1 MSVVIRTLAYATLFV
16 GFLVIYLPARI
27 LALSGATAPAPGGA
41 AQIAGIIVG
50 GLGAALTFAC
60 VASFIRMG
68 KGTPAPFDAPRR
80 LVIRGP
86 YRYVRNP
93 MYIGAG
99 TILAGIAIYF
109 ESPAVVLY
117 AIVFLLLFH
126 LFVVFWEEPTLRRKF
141 GTDYIAYCHRVGRWW
156 PGPHTTAR
164 YSNSSSQS

>member
-16 GFLVIYLPARI
+16 GFLIIYLPARI
-27 LALSGATAPAPGGA
+27 LAWTGATPPAAIGA
-41 AQIAGIIVG
+41 TQIAAIIVG
-50 GLGAALTFAC
+50 GCGAALTFAC

-86 YRYVRNP
+86 YRFVRNP

-109 ESPAVVLY
+109 ESPAVILY
-117 AIVFLLLFH
+117 ALAFLLAFH

-141 GTDYIAYCHRVGRWW
+141 GADYIGYCHRVGRWW

-164 YSNSSSQS
+164 YSNSSSRS